1 MWIFSL
7 IFMVIAEAGYKVS
20 FIKLLRLLKCHEQLL
35 NKQIII
41 TLDLINNINILAGIS
56 AVIVVLIIPI
66 KYEPLVMLSVTV
78 LIAVLWHIVWKIRIK
93 SQ

>member
-7 IFMVIAEAGYKVS
+7 IFKVIAEAGNKVS

-41 TLDLINNINILAGIS
+41 TLDLINRQ
-56 AVIVVLIIPI
+56 
-66 KYEPLVMLSVTV
+66 
-78 LIAVLWHIVWKIRIK
+78 IARNNLNEFSDVD
-93 SQ
+93 